1 MLGVGRTDNKVH
13 SIMNEDVLDDKQK
26 RDATVEENNLDG
38 HELEIMSSLPN
49 SGEEYY
55 YMLSKEKRKNVVPF
69 SPMDIEYFE
78 LLDVEDKADF
88 ICMSR
93 VQRDEHINYLRSAKS
108 YEKKASNKKDETRMT
123 RKEEKSI
130 IGILI
135 NKLRDYVKRI
145 NKNDDGDRAGYLE
158 KNSHTDIEKKYV
170 GLKKVYIV
178 TAVAVLCLVVMGSVL
193 KGLGSDKKVKD
204 DRINNYNSKNAIT
217 GTHLYSIPKDY
228 SVLAADEKREKENR
242 EHKIN
247 PLNSDKKDEGKGI
260 NEVGDRVQKGNRE
273 KPYRREE
280 GYGQYDSKLNKEREL
295 QKLKEEELLKAM
307 ASPIGFEI
315 KRRSSGK

>member
-1 MLGVGRTDNKVH
+1 MK
-13 SIMNEDVLDDKQK
+13 EDVSDDKRK
-26 RDATVEENNLDG
+26 RDVIAQENSPVS
-38 HELEIMSSLPN
+38 HELEILNSLPK

-55 YMLSKEKRKNVVPF
+55 YMLSKEKRNNVVPF
-69 SPMDIEYFE
+69 LPMDTEYFE
-78 LLDVEDKADF
+78 RLDVEDKAAF

-93 VQRDEHINYLRSAKS
+93 VERDEHINYLRSAES
-108 YEKKASNKKDETRMT
+108 YEKKASTKKDETRMT
-123 RKEEKSI
+123 RKQEKS
-130 IGILI
+130 LI
-135 NKLRDYVKRI
+135 CLLITHLRDIVKEN
-145 NKNDDGDRAGYLE
+145 NKNDDEDGAGYLE
-158 KNSHTDIEKKYV
+158 KSSHTDIERKYV

-178 TAVAVLCLVVMGSVL
+178 TAVAVLCLVVMGSLL
-193 KGLGSDKKVKD
+193 KGLGSEKKGKN
-204 DRINNYNSKNAIT
+204 DRNNDYNSKNAIT

-228 SVLAADEKREKENR
+228 SGLAADEKREKANR

-247 PLNSDKKDEGKGI
+247 PVNSDKKDEGKGI

-280 GYGQYDSKLNKEREL
+280 AYGQYDSKHNKEREL

>member
-1 MLGVGRTDNKVH
+1 MK
-13 SIMNEDVLDDKQK
+13 EDVSDDKRK
-26 RDATVEENNLDG
+26 RDVIAQENSPVS
-38 HELEIMSSLPN
+38 HELEILNSLPK

-69 SPMDIEYFE
+69 LPMDTEYFE
-78 LLDVEDKADF
+78 RLDVEDKAAF

-93 VQRDEHINYLRSAKS
+93 VERDEHINYLRSAES
-108 YEKKASNKKDETRMT
+108 YEKKASTKKDETRMT
-123 RKEEKSI
+123 RKQEKS
-130 IGILI
+130 LI
-135 NKLRDYVKRI
+135 CLLITHLRDIVKEK
-145 NKNDDGDRAGYLE
+145 NKNDDEDGAGYLE
-158 KNSHTDIEKKYV
+158 KSSHTDIERKYV

-193 KGLGSDKKVKD
+193 KGLGSEKKGKN
-204 DRINNYNSKNAIT
+204 DRNNDYDSKNAIT

-228 SVLAADEKREKENR
+228 SGLAADEKREKANR

-247 PLNSDKKDEGKGI
+247 PVNSDKKDEGKGI

-280 GYGQYDSKLNKEREL
+280 AYGQYDSKHNKEREL

-307 ASPIGFEI
+307 ASPIRFEI

>member
-1 MLGVGRTDNKVH
+1 MK
-13 SIMNEDVLDDKQK
+13 EDVSDDKRN
-26 RDATVEENNLDG
+26 RDVIVQENSPVS
-38 HELEIMSSLPN
+38 HELEILNSLPK

-69 SPMDIEYFE
+69 LPMDTEYFE
-78 LLDVEDKADF
+78 RLDVEDKAAF

-93 VQRDEHINYLRSAKS
+93 MERDEHINYLRSAES
-108 YEKKASNKKDETRMT
+108 YEKKASTKKDETRMT
-123 RKEEKSI
+123 RKQEKS
-130 IGILI
+130 LI
-135 NKLRDYVKRI
+135 CLLITHLRDIVKNN
-145 NKNDDGDRAGYLE
+145 NKNDDEDGAGYLE
-158 KNSHTDIEKKYV
+158 KSSHTDIERKYV

-193 KGLGSDKKVKD
+193 KGLGSEKKGKN
-204 DRINNYNSKNAIT
+204 DRNNDYDSKNAIT

-228 SVLAADEKREKENR
+228 SGLAADEKREKANR

-247 PLNSDKKDEGKGI
+247 PVNSDKKDEGKGI

-280 GYGQYDSKLNKEREL
+280 AYGQYDSKHNKEREL

>member
-1 MLGVGRTDNKVH
+1 MK
-13 SIMNEDVLDDKQK
+13 EDVSDDKRK
-26 RDATVEENNLDG
+26 RDVIAQENSPVS
-38 HELEIMSSLPN
+38 HELEILNSLPK

-69 SPMDIEYFE
+69 LPMDTEYFE
-78 LLDVEDKADF
+78 RLDVEDKAAF

-93 VQRDEHINYLRSAKS
+93 MERDEHINYLRSAES
-108 YEKKASNKKDETRMT
+108 YEKKASTKKDETRMT
-123 RKEEKSI
+123 RKQEKS
-130 IGILI
+130 LI
-135 NKLRDYVKRI
+135 CLLITHLRDIVKEN
-145 NKNDDGDRAGYLE
+145 NKNDDEDGAGYLE
-158 KNSHTDIEKKYV
+158 KSSHTDIERKYV

-178 TAVAVLCLVVMGSVL
+178 IAVAVLCLVVMGSVL
-193 KGLGSDKKVKD
+193 KGLGSEKKGKN
-204 DRINNYNSKNAIT
+204 DRNNDYDSKNAIT

-228 SVLAADEKREKENR
+228 SGLAADEKREKANR

-247 PLNSDKKDEGKGI
+247 PVNSDKKDEGKGI

-280 GYGQYDSKLNKEREL
+280 AYGQYDSKHNKEREL